1 MGGAE
6 RVLAVIPARGGSKG
20 LPGKNVRLFAGL
32 PLIAHSIRC
41 AKMCSQIDRCV
52 VSTDSADIAAVARQ
66 HGGEAPFLRPPEL
79 ARDESPIW
87 PVLQHALG
95 AVEESERAA
104 YAFVV
109 LLDPTSPSREPSDVA
124 EALRR
129 LRATPAADG
138 IIGVSRPEFNPIW
151 HCVVERTGWMADLI
165 EAGARYE
172 RRQDV
177 PTVYRING
185 SLYLWRA
192 EFVRR
197 CEQPWRR
204 SGRHLLYEIPEARAM
219 SIDTVEEFGRAET
232 LVNAGLIRLPWL
244 DGSLVRPA
252 GVA

>member
-41 AKMCSQIDRCV
+41 AKMCPQIDRCV

-129 LRATPAADG
+129 LRATPGADG

-151 HCVVERTGWMADLI
+151 HCVVERAGWMADLI
-165 EAGARYE
+165 EAGARYQ

-177 PTVYRING
+177 PPVYRING

-192 EFVRR
+192 AFIRATFDGS
-197 CEQPWRR
+197 WRLR
-204 SGRHLLYEIPEARAM
+204 GRHLLYEIPETRAM
-219 SIDTVEEFGRAET
+219 SIDTVEQFERAER
-232 LVNAGLIRLPWL
+232 LVTQGAIAFPWL
-244 DGSLVRPA
+244 SGREATCVGA
-252 GVA
+252 